1 MSLSD
6 NALDDQEIALG
17 EALDAIEGMLLS
29 ELDGFLAAIQVCPTR
44 IPTDEWLPRVWT
56 PDPDDDEA
64 PEGGVVNGGG
74 GSPRAVPDAAAVAR
88 LSELV
93 LARFHRIGEELGGPD
108 GYMPIFDVDER
119 DNEVLWLFWIEGFNR
134 ALALRPDAWD
144 PMLEEG
150 SSAQEPLAAILTMTA
165 IAAEECDL
173 PEGDIAEITASA
185 PDLIGECVQALYA
198 WRTNPIAAPAPK
210 KKGPKVGRNDLCP
223 CGSGK
228 KHKKCCGAA

>member
-17 EALDAIEGMLLS
+17 EALDAIDGMLLS
-29 ELDGFLAAIQVCPTR
+29 ELDGFLAAIQVCPTK
-44 IPTDEWLPRVWT
+44 IAADEWLPRVWT
-56 PDPDDDEA
+56 PDLDGDEA
-64 PEGGVVNGGG
+64 VNGEAA
-74 GSPRAVPDAAAVAR
+74 PPPPAPDEAAIAR

-93 LARFHRIGEELGGPD
+93 LARFERIGEELSEPG
-108 GYMPIFDVDER
+108 GYMPIFDVDES

-150 SSAQEPLAAILTMTA
+150 SSAQEALATLLTMTA
-165 IAAEECDL
+165 IAAEDCDL
-173 PEGDIAEITASA
+173 SEGDIAEISATA
-185 PDLIGECVQALYA
+185 PDLIGECVEALYG
-198 WRTNPIAAPAPK
+198 WRTNPIAAASPK
-210 KKGPKVGRNDLCP
+210 KKGSKVGRNDTCP

-228 KHKKCCGAA
+228 KFKKCCGTA